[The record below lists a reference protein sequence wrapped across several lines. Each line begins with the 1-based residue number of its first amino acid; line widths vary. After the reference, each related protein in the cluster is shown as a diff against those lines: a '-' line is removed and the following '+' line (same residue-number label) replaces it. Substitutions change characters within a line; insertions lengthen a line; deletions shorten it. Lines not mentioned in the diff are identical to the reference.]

1 MHIHRLIHDK
11 RSNLMKKSVISI
23 ILALAVS
30 AIVACKDQ
38 GSNGLPTDEGPIK
51 HARLNVSVFKD
62 EGLSTWGSNLS
73 KTEPVILLETL
84 KVQIKGK
91 ETEVAKVKLSDG
103 NIFYINMRHLADKP
117 VVFVEDTKAYVRN
130 NISSRVFAIIPRGT
144 IGFVTQ
150 EMDGWVQIYAG
161 QIDGKWITQ
170 QWVNG
175 GFTEEETKIREAKN
189 YEESIAVLNNRAS
202 KQDQISRALAVLTDI
217 SNSGGMFAEMAD
229 SVLTE
234 YSDHQSS
241 DAAEDKA
248 DDQKGDVLQEAKV
261 AADKGLTMREQPG
274 VSGKSI
280 VIIPN
285 GSTVKIFKKGDGEEK
300 IGEKTAPWYQVEW
313 DGKRGW
319 VFGGF
324 LKL

>member
-1 MHIHRLIHDK
+1 
-11 RSNLMKKSVISI
+11 MKKSVLSI
-23 ILALAVS
+23 ILAIAVS

-38 GSNGLPTDEGPIK
+38 GSKGLPTNEGPIK
-51 HARLNVSVFKD
+51 YARVAVSVFKD
-62 EGLSTWGSNLS
+62 EGLAAWGSNLS

-84 KVQIKGK
+84 KVQIKGT
-91 ETEVAKVKLSDG
+91 ETEVAKIKLSDG
-103 NIFYINMRHLADKP
+103 NIFYVNMRHLADKP

-189 YEESIAVLNNRAS
+189 YEESIAILNNRAS
-202 KQDQISRALAVLTDI
+202 KQDQISRALAVLKDM
-217 SNSGGMFAEMAD
+217 SNSSGMFAEMAS
-229 SVLTE
+229 SVLDQ

-241 DAAEDKA
+241 DAKEDKA
-248 DDQKGDVLQEAKV
+248 DSSGSDTLQEAKV
-261 AADKGLTMREQPG
+261 SADKGLTMREEAG
-274 VSGKSI
+274 VSAKAI
-280 VIIPN
+280 VVIPN
-285 GSTVKIFKKGDGEEK
+285 GSTVKILKKGDTEEK
-300 IGEKTAPWYQVEW
+300 IGEKTAPWYQVDW
-313 DGKRGW
+313 NGKKGW

-324 LKL
+324 LVL

>member
-1 MHIHRLIHDK
+1 
-11 RSNLMKKSVISI
+11 MKKSVLSI
-23 ILALAVS
+23 ILALAVT

-38 GSNGLPTDEGPIK
+38 GGKGLPTNEGPIK

-91 ETEVAKVKLSDG
+91 ETEVAKIKLSDG
-103 NIFYINMRHLADKP
+103 NIFYVNIRHLADKP

-189 YEESIAVLNNRAS
+189 FEESIAILNNSAS
-202 KQDQISRALAVLTDI
+202 KQDQISRALAVLKDI
-217 SNSGGMFAEMAD
+217 SNSTGMFAEMANEILVNYSAKDDVASDDNKDD
-229 SVLTE
+229 S
-234 YSDHQSS
+234 SNDSS
-241 DAAEDKA
+241 P
-248 DDQKGDVLQEAKV
+248 GAKV
-261 AADKGLTMREQPG
+261 AADKGLTMREEAG
-274 VSGKSI
+274 VSSKAI
-280 VIIPN
+280 VVIPN
-285 GSTVKIFKKGDGEEK
+285 GSTVKILQKGEKEET
-300 IGEKTAPWYQVEW
+300 IGEKTAPWYQVDW
-313 DGKRGW
+313 NGKKGW

-324 LKL
+324 LIL

>member
-1 MHIHRLIHDK
+1 
-11 RSNLMKKSVISI
+11 MKKSVLMMV
-23 ILALAVS
+23 LALAFTVIVS
-30 AIVACKDQ
+30 CKDQ
-38 GSNGLPTDEGPIK
+38 GSKGLPTDEGPIK
-51 HARLNVSVFKD
+51 HARLNVSVYKE

-73 KTEPVILLETL
+73 KTEPVIVLEEL

-91 ETEVAKVKLSDG
+91 ETEVAKIKLSDG
-103 NIFYINMRHLADKP
+103 NIFYVNMKYLADKP
-117 VVFVEDTKAYVRN
+117 VVFIEDTKAYVRN

-144 IGFVTQ
+144 IGFVIQ

-161 QIDGKWITQ
+161 QVDGKWVTQ

-175 GFTEEETKIREAKN
+175 GFTVEEVKIREAKN
-189 YEESIAVLNNRAS
+189 YEESIAILNNRES
-202 KQDQISRALAVLTDI
+202 KQDQVSRALAVLKDI
-217 SNSGGMFAEMAD
+217 SGSSGIFSDMAA
-229 SVLTE
+229 SVLDE
-234 YSDHQSS
+234 YSDNKSAV
-241 DAAEDKA
+241 AAEEEGEV
-248 DDQKGDVLQEAKV
+248 DDGAALQEAEV
-261 AADKGLTMREQPG
+261 SADKGLTMREQPG

-324 LKL
+324 LIL